1 MPAKTVK
8 PSAKPKAASPSS
20 GGNIIPEISNLQ
32 AYNLINALEHPQ
44 CASVTNV
51 FMTEN
56 GYYFHE
62 GNDLYEMVDLD
73 PQDPREALLI
83 RQGKRQKRVLLPGK
97 YIGRKRVLKGYSKE
111 EIIECREEIIAAWAA
126 EQKVIKARQKAE
138 AGEDDGSAVKVI
150 TEALQK
156 LSKNS

>member
-97 YIGRKRVLKGYSKE
+97 YIGRKRVLKG
-111 EIIECREEIIAAWAA
+111 
-126 EQKVIKARQKAE
+126 
-138 AGEDDGSAVKVI
+138 
-150 TEALQK
+150 
-156 LSKNS
+156 